1 MLSTLLLLAIF
12 KVMPE
17 EPRIEPASL
26 ITPPIPV
33 PEIPPVA
40 KGVEE
45 KHLDANTKYLRELQ
59 RMEQQNPDN
68 FFTVLFQN
76 LQEALM
82 NSIFAAAWNYVRS
95 LNPKTTAAGLVALIV
110 QGALALGIEIPE
122 TTRVALAGVFYA
134 IIFNYSSIAWN
145 WQKVVGIALMFLSFA
160 LTPLLSAAGLA
171 ISPQLALIVQA
182 VIEQLVGALLQDA
195 KEELMPSGGLRAAGL
210 ILILWLFG
218 SSTVHAQDTL
228 TSKIP
233 CGFEVYSTHITV
245 KYDSAYCEKL
255 NAWGTYNHRQA
266 LIRLNNAQ
274 DTDKDRLH
282 ETFYHELTH
291 CILENIERRDL
302 SRNERFVAVFSRA
315 LRQALASMQYDYPQA
330 PSIPQQRVYPD

>member
-1 MLSTLLLLAIF
+1 MS
-12 KVMPE
+12 E
-17 EPRIEPASL
+17 EPRIDPAPML
-26 ITPPIPV
+26 TPPIPA
-33 PEIPPVA
+33 PEIPPRA
-40 KGVEE
+40 KGVDEQSIE
-45 KHLDANTKYLRELQ
+45 ANTKYLRDLQ

-82 NSIFAAAWNYVRS
+82 NSIFAAAWAYVRS
-95 LNPKTTAAGLVALIV
+95 LNPKTTAAGLVAMIV

-145 WQKVVGIALMFLSFA
+145 WQKIVGIVLMFLSFA
-160 LTPLLSAAGLA
+160 FTPLLGAAGL
-171 ISPQLALIVQA
+171 IVSPQVALIAQA

-210 ILILWLFG
+210 IIIVWLFG
-218 SSTVHAQDTL
+218 SSVVYAQETP
-228 TSKIP
+228 THKIP

-245 KYDSAYCEKL
+245 TFDSTYCEKL

-266 LIRLNNAQ
+266 LIRLNNAH
-274 DTDKDRLH
+274 DTHTDRLQ

-302 SRNERFVAVFSRA
+302 SRNERFVSVFSRA
-315 LRQALASMQYDYPQA
+315 LRQALASMQYDCPQA
-330 PSIPQQRVYPD
+330 PSVPQPRVYHD